1 MFVGI
6 DVSKDQLDVCV
17 RPENTV
23 RSFGNDETGWAALR
37 ELLLPLH
44 PERVVLEATGG
55 YEVALA
61 AVLHAASLPVVVVN
75 PRQVRD
81 FARATGELAKTDR
94 IDAGI
99 LALFAE
105 RIRPDLRAMPDET
118 ALELQALVAR
128 RRQLIEMLMSERNR
142 LRLARAAVQRD
153 IRKHIRWL
161 EQRLNDLD
169 RQLSD
174 AVQASPLWR
183 SKEDLL
189 RTIPGIGPVVSRTLL
204 AELPELGHLN
214 NREIAKLVGLAPLAR
229 DSGTLRGRRTIW
241 GGRASVRTSLYMAA
255 LVGSRSNPVLRDYYQ
270 SLLARGK
277 PKKLALIACARKLL
291 IISNSMLHNQQPW
304 NANYA
309 HGA

>member
-1 MFVGI
+1 MYVGI
-6 DVSKDQLDVCV
+6 DVSKQQLDVCV
-17 RPENTV
+17 RPDETSA
-23 RSFGNDETGWAALR
+23 SFTNDEAGWNALR
-37 ELLLPLH
+37 ELLQPI
-44 PERVVLEATGG
+44 EVDRIVLEATGG
-55 YEVALA
+55 YEVALV
-61 AVLHAASLPVVVVN
+61 AVLHAAGLPVVVVN

-81 FARATGELAKTDR
+81 FARATGELAKTDG
-94 IDAGI
+94 IDAAI

-105 RIRPDLRAMPDET
+105 RIRPDLRPVPDKT

-128 RRQLIEMLMSERNR
+128 RRQLIEMLGAERNR
-142 LRLARAAVQRD
+142 LRLARKAVQRD
-153 IRKHIRWL
+153 IEKHIRWL
-161 EQRLNDLD
+161 EQRLKDLD
-169 RQLSD
+169 GQLTETIK
-174 AVQASPLWR
+174 ASPLWR

-204 AELPELGHLN
+204 AELPELGRLN
-214 NREIAKLVGLAPLAR
+214 NREIVKLVGLAPLAR

-255 LVGSRSNPVLRDYYQ
+255 LVGSRSNPVLRAYYQ

-291 IISNSMLHNQQPW
+291 IISNSMLHSQQSW
-304 NANYA
+304 NPKYA

>member
-128 RRQLIEMLMSERNR
+128 RRQLIEMLMSRAQSAPTRPGRRTARHPETHP
-142 LRLARAAVQRD
+142 LARAAAQR
-153 IRKHIRWL
+153 
-161 EQRLNDLD
+161 
-169 RQLSD
+169 
-174 AVQASPLWR
+174 
-183 SKEDLL
+183 
-189 RTIPGIGPVVSRTLL
+189 
-204 AELPELGHLN
+204 
-214 NREIAKLVGLAPLAR
+214 
-229 DSGTLRGRRTIW
+229 
-241 GGRASVRTSLYMAA
+241 
-255 LVGSRSNPVLRDYYQ
+255 SRSSAQRCRPGQ
-270 SLLARGK
+270 SALA
-277 PKKLALIACARKLL
+277 
-291 IISNSMLHNQQPW
+291 
-304 NANYA
+304 
-309 HGA
+309 

>member
-23 RSFGNDETGWAALR
+23 RSFSNDETGWAALR
-37 ELLLPLH
+37 ELLVPLQA
-44 PERVVLEATGG
+44 ERVVLEATGG

-61 AVLHAASLPVVVVN
+61 AVLHAAGLPVVVVN

-105 RIRPDLRAMPDET
+105 RIRPDLRDMPDET

-142 LRLARAAVQRD
+142 LRLARKAVQRD
-153 IRKHIRWL
+153 IEKHIRWL
-161 EQRLNDLD
+161 EQRLKDLD
-169 RQLSD
+169 GQLRD

-204 AELPELGHLN
+204 AELPELGHLT

-229 DSGTLRGRRTIW
+229 DSGTLRGRRTVW
-241 GGRASVRTSLYMAA
+241 GGRASVRSSLYMAA
-255 LVGSRSNPVLRDYYQ
+255 LVGSRSNPVLRAFYQ

-304 NANYA
+304 NPNYA

>member
-23 RSFGNDETGWAALR
+23 RSFGNDETGWTALR
-37 ELLLPLH
+37 ELLLPLQA
-44 PERVVLEATGG
+44 ERVVLEATGG

-61 AVLHAASLPVVVVN
+61 AVLHAAGLPVVVVN

-105 RIRPDLRAMPDET
+105 RIRPDLRPMPDET
-118 ALELQALVAR
+118 ALELRALVAR

-153 IRKHIRWL
+153 IQKHVRWL
-161 EQRLNDLD
+161 EQRLKDLD
-169 RQLSD
+169 GQLRD

-229 DSGTLRGRRTIW
+229 DSGTMRGRRTVW
-241 GGRASVRTSLYMAA
+241 GGRASVRSSLYMAA

-291 IISNSMLHNQQPW
+291 IISNSILHNQQPW
-304 NANYA
+304 NPNYA

>member
-23 RSFGNDETGWAALR
+23 RSFGNDETGWTALR
-37 ELLLPLH
+37 ELLLPLQA
-44 PERVVLEATGG
+44 ERVVLEATGG

-61 AVLHAASLPVVVVN
+61 AVLHAAGLPVVVVN

-105 RIRPDLRAMPDET
+105 RIRPDLRPMPDET

-153 IRKHIRWL
+153 IQKHVRWL
-161 EQRLNDLD
+161 EQRLKDLD
-169 RQLSD
+169 GQLRD

-229 DSGTLRGRRTIW
+229 DSGTLRGRRTVW
-241 GGRASVRTSLYMAA
+241 GGRASVRSSLYMAA

-291 IISNSMLHNQQPW
+291 IISNSMLHNQQAW
-304 NANYA
+304 NPNYA